1 MNKKKLVR
9 MAAVR
14 FSPAPLVLG
23 LMFFLPAGTL
33 AYWQAWV
40 YMVLIFI
47 PMLFAVASFIKSAP
61 EFLERRLRMREKEQ
75 AQKAIQIL
83 GFPIYIVAFL
93 LPGFDRRFGWSSVPT
108 LLVVISDIL
117 VLASYLFI
125 LRVFKVNAY
134 ASRVIEVEQGQKVI
148 TSGPYAL
155 VRHPMYLGVA
165 VMYLF
170 SPLALGS
177 YWAIVP
183 CVLIV
188 VLLVPRILNEEKVLA
203 GELEGYK
210 EYTQQ
215 VRFRLIP
222 GVW

>member
-61 EFLERRLRMREKEQ
+61 EFLDRRLRMREKER
-75 AQKAIQIL
+75 AQKAVQIL
-83 GFPIYIVAFL
+83 GLPIYIVAFL

-215 VRFRLIP
+215 VRFHLIP